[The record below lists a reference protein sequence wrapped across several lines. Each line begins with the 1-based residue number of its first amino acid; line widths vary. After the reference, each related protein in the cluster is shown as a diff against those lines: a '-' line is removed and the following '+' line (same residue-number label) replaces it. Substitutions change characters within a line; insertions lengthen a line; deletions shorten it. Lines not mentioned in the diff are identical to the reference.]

1 MFNSKAIR
9 VLQTL
14 SPAERRRFKKW
25 VQSPIHNSNERLST
39 LYYYIEQKNEWTARS
54 LNKEKA
60 FAAILP
66 ETPYDDQIM
75 RRVLSEFLAL
85 IKAFLA
91 HESIRERRT
100 DDHLILSKIYRDR
113 QLHAEA
119 EAELLMADEQLKAQ
133 PLRDAAYYLDAY
145 RLQEERFLQIAT
157 RDKATNV
164 QALADELSRF
174 FAAEILRTACV
185 AASHQAMYKTHYTM
199 PYLELVLEDCSQGR
213 YDEVPVILVYYHSYC
228 CLTQVADAT
237 HFFHLKPMLEGAD
250 KWLPLNELRQVF
262 LFGINY
268 CIRRVNTDDTSF
280 MKEVFDLYHLGLKQ
294 DVFME
299 NGFLSRFTF
308 KNIVAAALQLKEMEW
323 TEAFITDYSPCL
335 HVQFRD
341 TYERFCRAK
350 LCYERKDYDQ
360 VQSLLFNV
368 AFDDIFLDL
377 SARALL
383 LKTYFETAEWRLLE
397 GYVKTFEQFVRRKKS
412 LGYHGPNYLNLIHFT
427 QRLMLWRSGKK
438 VFGKAELSLM
448 REQIEAARPLT
459 ERVWLLGQCMADS
472 LLSEQDVTQNLN

>member
-1 MFNSKAIR
+1 MFESKALRI
-9 VLQTL
+9 LQTL

-25 VQSPIHNSNERLST
+25 IQSPIHNPNDRISA
-39 LYYYIEQKNEWTARS
+39 LYFYIDQKNEWTERS

-60 FAAILP
+60 FAVLYPDNA
-66 ETPYDDQIM
+66 YDDQIM
-75 RRVLSEFLAL
+75 RRLLSEFLSI

-91 HESIRERRT
+91 YESLHERRT
-100 DDHLILSKIYRDR
+100 GDHLILSKLYRDR
-113 QLHAEA
+113 QLHADA
-119 EAELLMADEQLKAQ
+119 EVELKLADEQLQLQ
-133 PLRDAAYYLDAY
+133 PLRDAGFYLDAY
-145 RLQEERFLQIAT
+145 RIQEERFLQIAS

-174 FAAEILRTACV
+174 FVAEILRTACV

-199 PYLELVLEDCSQGR
+199 PYLDLVLDDCSLGR
-213 YDEVPVILVYYHSYC
+213 YDEAPVILVYYHSYR

-237 HFFHLKPMLEGAD
+237 HFFRLKPMLEGAD
-250 KWLPLNELRQVF
+250 QWLPMNELRQVF

-280 MKEVFDLYHLGLKQ
+280 MKEVFELYQMGLKQ
-294 DVFME
+294 GIFIE

-308 KNIVAAALQLKEMEW
+308 KNIVAAALQLGEMEW
-323 TEAFITDYSPCL
+323 TAAFINDYSPRL
-335 HVQFRD
+335 HIQFRD

-350 LCYERKDYDQ
+350 LCYERKDYAQ

-368 AFDDIFLDL
+368 VFDDIFLDL

-427 QRLMLWRSGKK
+427 HRLMLWRSGKK
-438 VFGKAELSLM
+438 TLGEAELASL

-459 ERVWLLGQCMADS
+459 ERVWLLGQCLPDS
-472 LLSEQDVTQNLN
+472 SASAL